1 MNKGHNVGT
10 PLQREVSSLNL
21 TMTTKETFVRSA
33 HTLDVLLK
41 DGDGTRYQVN
51 QPFARLTKRSLDSD

>member
-1 MNKGHNVGT
+1 MNKGQNADT

-41 DGDGTRYQVN
+41 DGDGTRYQVT
-51 QPFARLTKRSLDSD
+51 QPLTRLTKRSLYAD